1 MTQNHGFFG
10 SDYIKIQIILWI
22 GMNLWYSKVS
32 NEFAVLGLEL
42 MIYMVGNTS
51 YLVSNKVGGS
61 S

>member
-1 MTQNHGFFG
+1 MTPNHGFFG